1 MQYPVS
7 CEYFLKAS
15 GTDESEL
22 REDLKGL
29 LSDVC
34 DLINRAYNDGLEAGK
49 KESAA

>member
-7 CEYFLKAS
+7 CEFFLKVS

>member
-7 CEYFLKAS
+7 CEYFLKVS

-34 DLINRAYNDGLEAGK
+34 DLINRAYNEGLEAGK
-49 KESAA
+49 KVSAV